1 MRLDP
6 HFRYEDGIMRMP
18 MTGLRGRFATEAKF
32 RNDINMRM
40 SRGRRK
46 WSMACWRDPRNGA
59 TGPRDK
65 LLKKLS
71 AHQIRN
77 NTTRG
82 STPGLI
88 DPSLGEVDGNRIP
101 IPPENESRFAY
112 WKARKTT
119 SNAIRRARSSSESDT
134 EVSDYNKSLD
144 GGEELDELSQIYTP
158 KRRQL
163 RSNQNLVNYAD
174 AEVSEDENSV
184 GSQLNII
191 PERLFPQNKTS
202 DSGDD
207 VTTSAAHATRTKE
220 MTKRSHDPEPSV
232 AHTKKRRLNGN
243 NGSDDF
249 HSSRQEYP
257 IGAVREA
264 RQINPPSRRREDS
277 RRYRAAPRSTSSA
290 LSSQLHAFPD
300 YTAGFPT
307 TRSYIF
313 DTASST
319 LMATDMLPT
328 ASHGATESLIKA
340 STRNISASSGEP
352 PFNHFHGTISSSSS
366 AKSFTNGTA
375 HEITGS
381 SRPQS
386 SHLPRQRC
394 PSQFMA
400 DSTDP
405 IAANPIHSQNSL
417 LQGQAVFDTGNT
429 MQSPT
434 QDGMGIVKPIE
445 SSKTFQPEPRS
456 FQIQHPGALSGEHLS
471 LTTTLSLFWRCTSWT
486 SISGKTHYFI
496 ELISPTSKRSI
507 HICGDSHQT
516 SSDS

>member
-1 MRLDP
+1 MNMRLDP

-434 QDGMGIVKPIE
+434 QDGMGIDETNRVEQDISTRTSFLPDPASWCPEWRAFIIDHNA
-445 SSKTFQPEPRS
+445 QPLLKV
-456 FQIQHPGALSGEHLS
+456 HLLDEHLWQDS
-471 LTTTLSLFWRCTSWT
+471 LL
-486 SISGKTHYFI
+486 H
-496 ELISPTSKRSI
+496 
-507 HICGDSHQT
+507 
-516 SSDS
+516 